1 MREVDLTPYG
11 FPDAVVREDGT
22 LLRKGRRVHPDF
34 HGFVKPMD
42 AERKQRAI
50 SLAKLVATAFVLNP
64 NNYPYV

>member
-34 HGFVKPMD
+34 HGFVKTD
-42 AERKQRAI
+42 GRRAKTT
-50 SLAKLVATAFVLNP
+50 SH
-64 NNYPYV
+64 